1 MKEREGANP
10 HASHNAMLQSY
21 ILYKV
26 STSSVFAFY
35 RYAFLPLPSKLRCN
49 KSRCKQRANKI
60 ASIA

>member
-10 HASHNAMLQSY
+10 HASHNAML
-21 ILYKV
+21 IYKV

-35 RYAFLPLPSKLRCN
+35 RCAFLPLPSKLRCN

>member
-21 ILYKV
+21 IYKV
-26 STSSVFAFY
+26 STSPVFAFY
-35 RYAFLPLPSKLRCN
+35 RCAFLPLPSKLRCN

-60 ASIA
+60 ANIA